1 MSNLIRAVFLLGFL
15 LFASTAA
22 ADSKTEIKAVL
33 DYFAEMWNEGELNA
47 IKGYYHRDFVL
58 VTPDGIH
65 SMGRR
70 LDDLEV
76 IMEEGKDHGELSFSE
91 VQVKPLGEEHAIA
104 FGRSRLKFGDGT
116 ELNDFF
122 STVYVKTPF
131 GWKAILSHD

>member
-1 MSNLIRAVFLLGFL
+1 MGTCIVCLGILYFSVFQGLVYDWINLPDFSHGFL
-15 LFASTAA
+15 IPFISL
-22 ADSKTEIKAVL
+22 
-33 DYFAEMWNEGELNA
+33 Y
-47 IKGYYHRDFVL
+47 L
-58 VTPDGIH
+58 VWQ
-65 SMGRR
+65 R

-91 VQVKPLGEEHAIA
+91 VQVKLLGEKHAIA